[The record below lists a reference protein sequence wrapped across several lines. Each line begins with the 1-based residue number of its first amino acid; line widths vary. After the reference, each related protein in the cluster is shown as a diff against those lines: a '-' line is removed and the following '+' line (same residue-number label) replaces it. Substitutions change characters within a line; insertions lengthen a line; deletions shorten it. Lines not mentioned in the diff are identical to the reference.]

1 MDVNGVVESV
11 MQLMKKYSIRSPS
24 FKMEPNLRFI
34 TQYVLLLKCRLVFIV
49 LGAAHTTPRGEGP
62 QGVGLQA

>member
-1 MDVNGVVESV
+1 
-11 MQLMKKYSIRSPS
+11 
-24 FKMEPNLRFI
+24 MEAFFSS
-34 TQYVLLLKCRLVFIV
+34 LKSEIFRGQDLQP

>member
-1 MDVNGVVESV
+1 MSVVRAEHRTLQLSQDVEGKEWSGDFTFIQAADC
-11 MQLMKKYSIRSPS
+11 QLGMLYIYL
-24 FKMEPNLRFI
+24 FL
-34 TQYVLLLKCRLVFIV
+34 